1 MGLIKFNL
9 KFKINSNPN
18 LNESVTYIKYNS
30 RITFFFLHKISINMI
45 ITRYS

>member
-30 RITFFFLHKISINMI
+30 RITFFFYIKYQLI
-45 ITRYS
+45 